1 MTNPSPGELAANVH
15 RCTCGCPLLLNWGLQ
30 VAASR
35 DYPTPAGV
43 NPHGKNYGACWD
55 VLICAMCDKPW
66 GLWDGELNDLD
77 EIISQE
83 DVRAVLLRLEKAP
96 LAAKAAV
103 RDP

>member
-1 MTNPSPGELAANVH
+1 
-15 RCTCGCPLLLNWGLQ
+15 
-30 VAASR
+30 
-35 DYPTPAGV
+35 
-43 NPHGKNYGACWD
+43 
-55 VLICAMCDKPW
+55 MCDKPW